1 MKIDANLIAR
11 TSLALLNDVGLE
23 GLTMRAVAK
32 ELDIKAPALY
42 WHVKG
47 KQELLDEMAEVM
59 FVEAVDGLESPTR
72 GETWEAWLLETTRRL
87 RRGMLRYR
95 DGARVFAG
103 TNIAHPLMFRTTEL
117 TLRTLVDAGFPPR
130 EAARG
135 FPVLLHYVIGF
146 TIEEQA
152 REGLTYTEQNPYAEG
167 GVPSSVD
174 PSRYPLSA
182 EFLAEVWGNDGD
194 EIFDDGA
201 RVIIAGLKSRMSPG

>member
-11 TSLALLNDVGLE
+11 TSLGLLNDVGLE

-59 FVEAVDGLESPTR
+59 FVETVDGLESPAR
-72 GETWEAWLLETTRRL
+72 GETWEDWLLDTTRRL

-103 TNIAHPLMFRTTEL
+103 TNISHPAMFRTTEL
-117 TLRTLVDAGFPPR
+117 TLRTLTDAGFSPP

-135 FPVLLHYVIGF
+135 FPVLFHYTVGF

-152 REGLTYTEQNPYAEG
+152 RLGHTYAEENPYARG
-167 GVPSSVD
+167 MPSSNLD
-174 PSRYPLSA
+174 ASRYPLSA
-182 EFLAEVWGNDGD
+182 ATLGEMWRDNPD
-194 EIFDDGA
+194 ETFDDGA
-201 RVIIAGLKSRMSPG
+201 RTIIAGLRSRL